1 MSDILKNGH
10 KGWSEA
16 DLTQEPRF
24 LPGWLPQKPLET
36 LGFIC
41 KWSPLRTKGFN
52 RKSNEQ
58 NWWVSLSQIGP
69 SHCSEKRFP
78 GPRTILIQ
86 LPWGRQAAH
95 LPGFPLPSSAP
106 PAATV
111 ALGRGASAL
120 RKRGVLLV
128 LVCVCWG
135 STKSQVVHL
144 VTLRTSKEDICFFL
158 FWTGCSTPQPK
169 ACPELFFLSAYK
181 CTCV

>member
-1 MSDILKNGH
+1 MNSNNFNREKMSDILKNGH

-78 GPRTILIQ
+78 GPGTILIQ
-86 LPWGRQAAH
+86 LPWG
-95 LPGFPLPSSAP
+95 
-106 PAATV
+106 TV
-111 ALGRGASAL
+111 HSPNG
-120 RKRGVLLV
+120 
-128 LVCVCWG
+128 
-135 STKSQVVHL
+135 
-144 VTLRTSKEDICFFL
+144 DFL
-158 FWTGCSTPQPK
+158 KPWQCGDMW
-169 ACPELFFLSAYK
+169 LFLSLGK
-181 CTCV
+181 GMTCQSIDPAGYWLFQPVWPYRSPRLSGI